1 MSDTFVS
8 GAPVPPQGPRP
19 QASQSQQPKRPKK
32 PHPGLRSL
40 LFGLLGGVIGAAA
53 VVAVLVVGGFVAMP
67 SSTTSGKTGSTGTTS
82 SSQTVTVNSGDST
95 DTTLANAVAQKALPS
110 VVSINVTTSDGE
122 GVGSGVVLDTD
133 GNIVTNYHV
142 IEGAQSISVST
153 GDASYDA
160 TVVGSD
166 ESSDLAVI
174 KIDAGDAALTPI
186 EVGDSSTLQVGDWVM
201 SLGSPFGLEQS
212 VSTGIV
218 SSLYRSTM
226 LQNTSGNTIYTNLI
240 QTDATINP
248 GNSGGA
254 LVDDE
259 GKLVG
264 INSLIESYSGS
275 SSGVGFAI
283 PVNYAKNIADQIIGG
298 KTPVHPYLGATL
310 SSVNALNARTNKL
323 STDSGAYVASVVEDG
338 PAAKAGIQE
347 GDVITKLGDDEITSA
362 DGLIIALRSHEVG
375 EKVEITL
382 VRGKEE
388 KKVTV
393 ELGSDEELQNQ
404 QQNDSATDTGN
415 GGITD
420 EQLRQYLEELLGQ
433 QGQGQGNGQGF

>member
-1 MSDTFVS
+1 MSS
-8 GAPVPPQGPRP
+8 
-19 QASQSQQPKRPKK
+19 
-32 PHPGLRSL
+32 
-40 LFGLLGGVIGAAA
+40 
-53 VVAVLVVGGFVAMP
+53 
-67 SSTTSGKTGSTGTTS
+67 
-82 SSQTVTVNSGDST
+82 
-95 DTTLANAVAQKALPS
+95 
-110 VVSINVTTSDGE
+110 
-122 GVGSGVVLDTD
+122 
-133 GNIVTNYHV
+133 
-142 IEGAQSISVST
+142 
-153 GDASYDA
+153 
-160 TVVGSD
+160 
-166 ESSDLAVI
+166 
-174 KIDAGDAALTPI
+174 
-186 EVGDSSTLQVGDWVM
+186 
-201 SLGSPFGLEQS
+201 
-212 VSTGIV
+212 
-218 SSLYRSTM
+218 
-226 LQNTSGNTIYTNLI
+226 TSGNTIYANMI
-240 QTDATINP
+240 QTDAAINP

-254 LVDDE
+254 LVNDNGE
-259 GKLVG
+259 LVG

-283 PVNYAKNIADQIIGG
+283 PVNYAKNIADQIIDG
-298 KTPVHPYLGATL
+298 KTPVHSYLGATL

-382 VRGKEE
+382 MRGKEE

-404 QQNDSATDTGN
+404 QQDDSSTDTGN

-433 QGQGQGNGQGF
+433 QGQGQGQGQGCCDPFSRHIRSSRFLLIFCGVCRVA

>member
-1 MSDTFVS
+1 MSGTLDIGGGKNAVTAGAS
-8 GAPVPPQGPRP
+8 G
-19 QASQSQQPKRPKK
+19 
-32 PHPGLRSL
+32 
-40 LFGLLGGVIGAAA
+40 
-53 VVAVLVVGGFVAMP
+53 
-67 SSTTSGKTGSTGTTS
+67 SSTQKITI
-82 SSQTVTVNSGDST
+82 DSE
-95 DTTLANAVAQKALPS
+95 DTTLAEAVSAKALPS
-110 VVSINVTTSDGE
+110 VVSITATSSGSQNGSLSQSADESDSSGS
-122 GVGSGVVLDTD
+122 VGSGVVLDTEGHILTNNHVVD
-133 GNIVTNYHV
+133 GYDQYVVTMDDGTTYEAEFVGN
-142 IEGAQSISVST
+142 
-153 GDASYDA
+153 DA
-160 TVVGSD
+160 
-166 ESSDLAVI
+166 SSDLAVI
-174 KIDAGDAALTPI
+174 KLKDADASKLTPI
-186 EVGDSSTLQVGDWVM
+186 EIGDSSKLNVGEWVM
-201 SLGSPFGLEQS
+201 AIGSPFGNEQS

-218 SSLYRSTM
+218 SALYRSTAM
-226 LQNTSGNTIYTNLI
+226 SSTSGNTIYANMI
-240 QTDATINP
+240 QTDAAINP

-254 LVDDE
+254 LVNDNGE
-259 GKLVG
+259 LVG

-283 PVNYAKNIADQIIGG
+283 PVNYAKNIADQIIDG

-382 VRGKEE
+382 MRGKEE

-404 QQNDSATDTGN
+404 QQDDSSTDTGN

-433 QGQGQGNGQGF
+433 QGQGQGQGYGQGY